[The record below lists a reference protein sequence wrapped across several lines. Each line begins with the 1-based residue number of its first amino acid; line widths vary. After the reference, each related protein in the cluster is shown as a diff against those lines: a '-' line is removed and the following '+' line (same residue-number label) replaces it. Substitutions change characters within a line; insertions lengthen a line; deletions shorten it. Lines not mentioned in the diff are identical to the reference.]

1 MNSTFLLILLALLLF
16 AAALALAAWLRAR
29 MESQSATLRHEM
41 QALLHAQQQAVGSQ
55 VAQQVGQLTRLVTEQ
70 LGQVRSDLQRGV
82 SSSAEISA
90 KAQDA
95 IKQELRHSQDV
106 LARVNQQ
113 LGEVQQAGSQLSLAS
128 QTLQGILGGAKTRGI
143 LGEAALEQLLADAL
157 PQAGYEMQHR
167 FSTGEAVD
175 AVIHAGEKMVCV
187 DSKFPLEAYRRLT
200 ENGEESRREFAKAV
214 RVHVDAI
221 GEKYILPGEGT
232 LDFALMFVPSESIYY
247 ELLMTEDSKGRLD
260 DYGRSRRVIAVSPNT
275 LYAYLGAILMGL
287 KGLQVQENARRL
299 MENLGGLDKQLDVF
313 SEVFAKLGTHLRN
326 AQQSYSDSDARLE
339 RARNTLNQMAQG
351 SLPDVP
357 TQGSLP
363 LLEVV
368 EGGKRKVESGK

>member
-1 MNSTFLLILLALLLF
+1 MDPTFLLILLVAILG
-16 AAALALAAWLRAR
+16 AAMVLATWLRGR
-29 MESQSATLRHEM
+29 VESQTATLRQEM
-41 QALLHAQQQAVGSQ
+41 QALLHSQQHAVAAQMTSQ
-55 VAQQVGQLTRLVTEQ
+55 VTQLTQVVTQQ
-70 LGQVRSDLQRGV
+70 LGQVRSDLQKGV

-90 KAQDA
+90 RAQDS
-95 IKQELRHSQDV
+95 IKLELRNSQEL

-128 QTLQGILGGAKTRGI
+128 QALQGILGGAKTRGI
-143 LGEAALEQLLADAL
+143 LGEVALEQLLADAL
-157 PQAGYEMQHR
+157 PQAGYRMQHR

-175 AVIHAGEKMVCV
+175 AVIHAGEKLVCV

-200 ENGEESRREFAKAV
+200 ENGEEVRREFAKAV
-214 RVHVDAI
+214 RGHADAI
-221 GEKYILPGEGT
+221 AGKYILPGEGT
-232 LDFALMFVPSESIYY
+232 LDFALMFVPSETIYY
-247 ELLMTEDSKGRLD
+247 ELLMTADAKGRLD
-260 DYGRSRRVIAVSPNT
+260 DYCRAQRVIAVSPNT

-299 MENLGGLDKQLDVF
+299 LENLGGLDKQLDLF
-313 SEVFAKLGTHLRN
+313 SDVFAKLGTHLRN

-351 SLPDVP
+351 ALPEVA
-357 TQGSLP
+357 TQASLP

-368 EGGKRKVESGK
+368 DGGKKKVESGK